1 MVPSYIESS
10 DLVLNHLYLFFQMQR
25 LEMEM
30 ELVFENKVIEK
41 TAKLETTRQELE
53 HQTQEI
59 REQVEAAKLELEE
72 RRRTFYEEKKG
83 LATALLN

>member
-1 MVPSYIESS
+1 
-10 DLVLNHLYLFFQMQR
+10 
-25 LEMEM
+25 MEM

-59 REQVEAAKLELEE
+59 REQVEAAKLVLEE
-72 RRRTFYEEKKG
+72 RRRAFYEEKKG
-83 LATALLN
+83 LAVALLN

>member
-1 MVPSYIESS
+1 
-10 DLVLNHLYLFFQMQR
+10 
-25 LEMEM
+25 MEM

-59 REQVEAAKLELEE
+59 REQVEAAKLVLEE

>member
-1 MVPSYIESS
+1 MVPSYIGSS
-10 DLVLNHLYLFFQMQR
+10 ALVLNHLYLFSQMQR

-30 ELVFENKVIEK
+30 ELVFEKKVIEK

-72 RRRTFYEEKKG
+72 RRRTFYEEKNG
-83 LATALLN
+83 